1 MTAESPVTSNSPEV
15 PVPAGLC
22 IVVIGA
28 GLIGSSLGLAATA
41 AGHDVW
47 LDDRDSRNL
56 EVAESVGAGRRLD
69 AEAVDPDLV
78 VVAVPPSAAAGVIDA
93 QLRRYPNAT
102 VTDVSSVKAPV
113 ISALDARG
121 ADLSRFVGGH
131 PMAGR
136 ETSGP
141 GSASAELFHGR
152 TWLLTPTPATDP
164 HRIEQVAALA
174 ASTGAAVRLMPAEL
188 HDRAVALTSHA
199 PQVVSS
205 LMAARLAQADAETVA
220 VAGQGLR
227 DVVRIAGSD
236 PKLWSDILQ
245 TNSEEVAPV
254 LSALRCDLD
263 AMLAALHGSGAPET
277 VAELIAAGN
286 HGAEM
291 LPAKHGGSTAPNYV
305 DVPVEVPDAP
315 GELGRLFL
323 AAGSAGINLED
334 VRIEHTDGRLTA
346 IAHLYVLPQ
355 AAARLDAALRGGE
368 WLVLR

>member
-1 MTAESPVTSNSPEV
+1 MTTDPGVVSQ
-15 PVPAGLC
+15 PARQRL
-22 IVVIGA
+22 VVVGA
-28 GLIGSSLGLAATA
+28 GLIGTSLGLAATA
-41 AGHDVW
+41 AGYDVW
-47 LDDRDSRNL
+47 LDDRDPHHL
-56 EVAESVGAGRRLD
+56 ATAHAIGAGRLL
-69 AEAVDPDLV
+69 EGESLSPDLV
-78 VVAVPPSAAAGVIDA
+78 VVAVPPSAAAGVIES
-93 QLRRYPNAT
+93 QLRRYPAAT

-113 ISALDARG
+113 ISALAARG

-152 TWLLTPTPATDP
+152 TWLLTPTNVTDP
-164 HRIEQVAALA
+164 ERIAQVAQLA
-174 ASTGAAVRLMPAEL
+174 ATTGAAVRLMPAEL

-205 LMAARLAQADAETVA
+205 LMAARLAQADEETVA

-236 PKLWSDILQ
+236 PKLWADILR
-245 TNSEEVAPV
+245 TNAEEVAPV
-254 LSALRCDLD
+254 LAALRGDLD
-263 AMLAALHGSGAPET
+263 AMLAALKGSAPAET
-277 VAELIAAGN
+277 VAALIAAGN
-286 HGAEM
+286 QGSGM
-291 LPAKHGGSTAPNYV
+291 LPAKHGGSAAPNYV

-355 AAARLDAALRGGE
+355 VVASLEAALHEGD